1 MMLNHP
7 KSTALETVGSD
18 KAMELL
24 TRLHNRRLGVPD
36 ETITVPLDEAAEAL
50 AKLEDPHGQVPDG
63 QIEIISAVLEEE
75 WLPRMRELRM
85 IGYDAAEQ
93 TITATPATSLQ
104 WLVVRP
110 DRPGR
115 DDEKV
120 ASATAWTAARIEE
133 WDPESLATINHDRQ
147 VAKDE

>member
-1 MMLNHP
+1 MLGHP

-18 KAMELL
+18 KSMELL
-24 TRLHNRRLGVPD
+24 TQLHNRRLGVSD
-36 ETITVPLDEAAEAL
+36 ETIAVPLDEAAEAL
-50 AKLEDPHGQVPDG
+50 AKHENSHNQVPDG
-63 QIEIISAVLEEE
+63 QIEIISAVLEEK
-75 WLPRMRELRM
+75 WLPRMCELRM
-85 IGYDAAEQ
+85 IGYDATEQ
-93 TITATPATSLQ
+93 TITVTPATSLQ

-120 ASATAWTAARIEE
+120 ASAAAWTAARIEE
-133 WDPESLATINHDRQ
+133 WDPKSLATINNDSQ

>member
-1 MMLNHP
+1 MMLDHP
-7 KSTALETVGSD
+7 KSAALETVVSD
-18 KAMELL
+18 KSMELL
-24 TRLHNRRLGVPD
+24 TQLHNRRLGVPE

-50 AKLEDPHGQVPDG
+50 AKLEDSDGQVPDG

-75 WLPRMRELRM
+75 WLPRMCELRM
-85 IGYDAAEQ
+85 IEYDAAEQ

-120 ASATAWTAARIEE
+120 ASAAAWTAARIGE
-133 WDPESLATINHDRQ
+133 WDPKALATINNSRQ
-147 VAKDE
+147 VTKDE

>member
-1 MMLNHP
+1 MMLGHP

-18 KAMELL
+18 KSMELL
-24 TRLHNRRLGVPD
+24 TQLHNRRLGVPE
-36 ETITVPLDEAAEAL
+36 ETVTVPLDEAAEGL
-50 AKLEDPHGQVPDG
+50 VKLEDPHGQVPDG
-63 QIEIISAVLEEE
+63 QIEIVSAVLEEE
-75 WLPRMRELRM
+75 WLPRMCELRM
-85 IGYDAAEQ
+85 IGYNAVEQ

-115 DDEKV
+115 DNEKV
-120 ASATAWTAARIEE
+120 ASAAAWTAARIEE
-133 WDPESLATINHDRQ
+133 WDPKSLATINNDTQ